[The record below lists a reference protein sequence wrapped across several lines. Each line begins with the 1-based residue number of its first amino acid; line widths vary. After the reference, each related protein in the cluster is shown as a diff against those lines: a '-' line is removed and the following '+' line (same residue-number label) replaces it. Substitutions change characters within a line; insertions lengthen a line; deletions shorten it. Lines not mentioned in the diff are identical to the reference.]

1 MERQNDEK
9 GEGWNIEP
17 RNSNLL
23 SIDEYFWM
31 ARTLVGIYLTILL
44 ALVLPFAKNSSVCF
58 VNLQFGKKKQS
69 IPCKID

>member
-44 ALVLPFAKNSSVCF
+44 ATCLAICKKSSSAAFVL
-58 VNLQFGKKKQS
+58 
-69 IPCKID
+69 

>member
-44 ALVLPFAKNSSVCF
+44 VLVLLFAKNHHRQRLFCEF
-58 VNLQFGKKKQS
+58 TIWQKK
-69 IPCKID
+69 